1 MREFILKASKAF
13 TKPFRLDDLPG
24 AGRIDLVCRCV
35 TSAIWLSHALRKD
48 VVFHAVLEGPDRPPK
63 LISFYSNDLKAVSP
77 DERNVAS
84 HINHALKLGYNLK
97 LNEEVEVSPGIKIAK
112 KSFEEFV
119 KEKSRTTQLF
129 YLHPKGED
137 IRKVKFDKDVC
148 FILGD
153 HLGLPKATEK
163 LLKKLNIKRVSLGKT
178 EYLAS
183 HCITICNYEI
193 DKFFFKRK

>member
-1 MREFILKASKAF
+1 MREFILKASRAF
-13 TKPFRLDDLPG
+13 TKPFNLDNLPG

-48 VVFHAVLEGPDRPPK
+48 VIFHAVLEGPDKPPK
-63 LISFYSNDLKAVSP
+63 LLSFCSNNLKFISP

-84 HINHALKLGYNLK
+84 HINRALKLGYNLK
-97 LNEEVEVSPGIKIAK
+97 LKEEVEVSPGIKVAK
-112 KSFEEFV
+112 KSFEELV
-119 KEKSRTTQLF
+119 KEKSKTTQLF
-129 YLHPKGED
+129 YLHPKGEN
-137 IRKVKFDKDVC
+137 IRKVEFGKDVC

-163 LLKKLNIKRVSLGKT
+163 FLKRLKVKRISLGKT

-183 HCITICNYEI
+183 HCIVICNYEL
-193 DKFFFKRK
+193 DLKRI